1 VTVLGRDTDRTSR
14 PESNDRR
21 DDHTLRLGRHRAR
34 DGTTGG
40 VVRLDTDRPH
50 AGLVVGKRGT
60 GKSHTLGVLAEGV
73 AAAVGVTPV
82 ILDTMGEF
90 AGVAAAGSGGIVHD
104 QPQVRATD
112 LPPRAWPELVGLD
125 PTGAAGGLVWQ
136 LAAENETLAEMIAA
150 VQRQCGDRPDVSD
163 ANGLDV
169 SDAVRRVVVNHLRRA
184 RRWGVFDSDGLAL
197 DELFTD
203 GAATVL
209 DCSGLSPPATNAVC
223 RVLARRCYERCL
235 DDSAA
240 RLPWLFVDEAHVCFD
255 GIAAP
260 ALERLYTQGRTPGVS
275 VVCATQRPAAL
286 PAVPIS
292 QSGLVVAHALTSE
305 ADIARLAETR
315 PTYLTEAFR
324 AQLPSER
331 GTALVVDDTDER
343 AHTVRVRERRTEHG
357 GATPRAS
364 RTTASDGDVE
374 S

>member
-1 VTVLGRDTDRTSR
+1 MTVLGRDTGRDSRSRTADL
-14 PESNDRR
+14 PD

-34 DGTTGG
+34 DGTASGL
-40 VVRLDTDRPH
+40 VRLDTDRPH

-82 ILDTMGEF
+82 VLDTMGEF
-90 AGVAAAGSGGIVHD
+90 AGVAGAGSGGTVHD
-104 QPQVRATD
+104 QPQARATD

-125 PTGAAGGLVWQ
+125 PTGAAGGLVWR
-136 LAAENETLAEMIAA
+136 LAAENETLAKMIAV
-150 VQRQCGDRPDVSD
+150 VQRQCGDRP
-163 ANGLDV
+163 DV

-223 RVLARRCYERCL
+223 RVLARRCYDRCL
-235 DDSAA
+235 GGDAA

-286 PAVPIS
+286 PATPIS
-292 QSGLVVAHALTSE
+292 QSGLVIAHALTSE
-305 ADIARLAETR
+305 ADIERLAETR
-315 PTYLTEAFR
+315 PTYLDDGFR
-324 AQLPSER
+324 ARLPSGR

-343 AHTVRVRERRTEHG
+343 AHTVCIRERRTEHG
-357 GATPRAS
+357 GETPRAS
-364 RTTASDGDVE
+364 DGTSVSGSDVE
-374 S
+374 N